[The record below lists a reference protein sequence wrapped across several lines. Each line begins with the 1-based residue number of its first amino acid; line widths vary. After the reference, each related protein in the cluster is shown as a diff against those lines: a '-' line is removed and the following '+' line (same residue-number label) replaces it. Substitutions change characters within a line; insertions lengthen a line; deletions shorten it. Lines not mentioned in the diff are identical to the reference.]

1 MLEYIRKMGR
11 QVRLQAGRVGNR
23 PFVAVF
29 TPHRFALLWFA
40 SNCATILPEKNFRC
54 QVWVIIAN
62 RKFSKCSKTLRDWF
76 LVCRLRV

>member
-1 MLEYIRKMGR
+1 MLEYIRRMGR

-54 QVWVIIAN
+54 QVWVIIAIGN
-62 RKFSKCSKTLRDWF
+62 FQNAQKL
-76 LVCRLRV
+76 